1 MAQLEITDKDIA
13 TVERIHD
20 QLWGNGDMSA
30 ELQALARQLI
40 ARMYESVKK
49 EKEINNLQ
57 KKLLEDVKRAFPE
70 RTEEE
75 KEAFEK
81 KWLDF
86 LKKPY

>member
-13 TVERIHD
+13 TVERLHD
-20 QLWGNGDMSA
+20 QLWEKGDMSA
-30 ELQALARQLI
+30 ELQVLSRKLI

-49 EKEINNLQ
+49 EKEINDLQ
-57 KKLLEDVKRAFPE
+57 NKLIEYVKVAFPE